1 MRTRHAA
8 LGSALF
14 FLVGPGLEAGVG
26 PYLLTGGFERG
37 DDLPAQPL
45 LTGVGVLLILG
56 GLLVLVRCFTAFARD
71 GRGTPTPAAPTARL
85 VVDGPYRVVRN
96 PQQLATAAVIV
107 GEALLLA
114 RPILL
119 VAAAAYLATLALL
132 IRRHE
137 EPRLRARFG
146 AAYDAYAAR
155 TPAWV
160 PRPRRASDR

>member
-1 MRTRHAA
+1 MRPRHAA
-8 LGSALF
+8 IGSALF

-26 PYLLTGGFERG
+26 PFLLTGGFARG

-45 LTGVGVLLILG
+45 LTVLGALLILG
-56 GLLVLVRCFTAFARD
+56 GLLVLVRCFAGFARD
-71 GRGTPTPAAPTARL
+71 GRGTPTPAAPTAQL

-107 GEALLLA
+107 GEALVLA

-132 IRRHE
+132 IRRYE

-160 PRPRRASDR
+160 PRPRRAAHR